1 MESTIILIVDFCRW
15 LAVRLETIGNL
26 IVLFAGLFAVLGQET
41 LTPGMAGLSIS
52 YALQITQTLNWLV
65 RMTSEV
71 ETNAVAVE
79 RMKEYGETP
88 QVCNFMI
95 DFKNVIIY

>member
-1 MESTIILIVDFCRW
+1 LIIF
-15 LAVRLETIGNL
+15 
-26 IVLFAGLFAVLGQET
+26 FAGLFAVLGRDT
-41 LTPGMAGLSIS
+41 LDPGTVGLSVS

-79 RMKEYGETP
+79 RVKEYGETP
-88 QVCNFMI
+88 QVKSILLSIN
-95 DFKNVIIY
+95 

>member
-1 MESTIILIVDFCRW
+1 
-15 LAVRLETIGNL
+15 VRLETIGNL
-26 IVLFAGLFAVLGQET
+26 IIFFAGLFAVLGRDT
-41 LTPGMAGLSIS
+41 LDPGTVGLSLS
-52 YALQITQTLNWLV
+52 YALQVTQTLNWLV

-88 QVCNFMI
+88 QVLSLS
-95 DFKNVIIY
+95 